1 MAIWSIAGQRKKC
14 SDMVEEASDIAK
26 SASASVL
33 NTELFEPGS
42 SNPARVCNGNNQSFA
57 HLTININAHP

>member
-1 MAIWSIAGQRKKC
+1 MADGSIAGQKKKC

-33 NTELFEPGS
+33 DTELFEPGS
-42 SNPARVCNGNNQSFA
+42 SNPARVCNGIDQFFA
-57 HLTININAHP
+57 HLTINIDAHP